1 MDLGNHSGR
10 ISGVS
15 VQEAA
20 FREGENRSGDKDDP
34 GWWEGIYRIIKHV
47 DMGVIVVP
55 GVEWQLGMM

>member
-20 FREGENRSGDKDDP
+20 FREGENRSGDRDDP

-47 DMGVIVVP
+47 DMG
-55 GVEWQLGMM
+55 